1 MEELEAI
8 AGAALWVLVWSI
20 PFVFVGLTFLHAAR
34 VPQWVWVM
42 SGRTQI
48 VWLVVLLVGNALILP
63 LGIPAAVYYLW
74 RVRPLLG
81 KIEQGDISELVVE

>member
-1 MEELEAI
+1 MAELEAI
-8 AGAALWVLVWSI
+8 GGAALWVAIASI

-48 VWLVVLLVGNALILP
+48 VWLVLLLVGNAALP

-74 RVRPLLG
+74 RVRPVLN